1 MKKSL
6 TLSIMGID
14 HGHIFDM
21 LDEMIKEGCKC
32 NHFWTKGS
40 PLTLKEFKKKYPNI
54 KRVENKSEILN
65 DDTVDIILI
74 SSIPKDR
81 ANLSIDVLKAGKDVM
96 VDKPGCTTLNQLND
110 LKRVIKE
117 TGKIWSV
124 NFSERF
130 HVAAVTK
137 AEELV
142 KKGVIGKVK
151 HTMGIGPHRLGN
163 YERPDWF
170 YDRESYGGIITDIGS
185 HQIHQFLV
193 FTNSKDA
200 KITHALAEYTTRN
213 EKLGFQDFG
222 EINITGSGGHGY
234 IRLDW
239 FTPDALPTWGDGRL
253 FILGEEGFIEIRK
266 YIDLAKSNTSNHL
279 IYVNN
284 KEVKHIDCSNVKLP
298 YFRNLINDVLNRTET
313 ACSQELT
320 YCLYTHLR
328 AHETRHDLV
337 CRLLLEKKKTLY
349 ILLSPTLV
357 HILDSTYHHTIHA
370 TCLST
375 ILPSLT

>member
-1 MKKSL
+1 MKKNL
-6 TLSIMGID
+6 NLGVIGID

-21 LDEMIKEGCKC
+21 LDEMIKEGCNCK
-32 NHFWTKGS
+32 HFWTEGS
-40 PLTLKEFKKKYPNI
+40 PLTLKEFDSKYPNI
-54 KRVENKSEILN
+54 KRVENKNEILN
-65 DDTVDIILI
+65 DDTVDMVLI

-81 ANLSIDVLKAGKDVM
+81 ADLSIKVLKAGKDVM

-110 LKRVIKE
+110 LKKTIKE

-142 KKGVIGKVK
+142 KEGIIGKVK
-151 HTMGIGPHRLGN
+151 QTMGIGPHRQGN

-170 YDRESYGGIITDIGS
+170 YDRNSYGGIITDIGS

-193 FTNSKDA
+193 FTNSNNA
-200 KITHALAEYTTRN
+200 KITHALAENTTRK
-213 EKLGFQDFG
+213 EKPGFQDFG
-222 EINITGSGGHGY
+222 EINLTGNGGHGY

-253 FILGEEGFIEIRK
+253 FILGDKGFIEIRK
-266 YIDLAKSNTSNHL
+266 YTDLAHSNNGNHL
-279 IYVNN
+279 IYANN
-284 KEVKHIDCSNVKLP
+284 DEVKHVDCSDVKLP
-298 YFRNLINDVLNRTET
+298 YFRNLINDVLNKTET

-320 YCLYTHLR
+320 YLSMEL
-328 AHETRHDLV
+328 AIKAQEIA
-337 CRLLLEKKKTLY
+337 EKK
-349 ILLSPTLV
+349 
-357 HILDSTYHHTIHA
+357 
-370 TCLST
+370 
-375 ILPSLT
+375 

>member
-1 MKKSL
+1 MKKKL
-6 TLSIMGID
+6 NLGVIGID

-21 LDEMIKEGCKC
+21 LDEMIKEGCNC
-32 NHFWTKGS
+32 NHFWTDGS
-40 PLTLKEFKKKYPNI
+40 PLTLKEFNNKYPNI
-54 KRVENKSEILN
+54 KRVENKSEILTN
-65 DDTVDIILI
+65 GTIDMILI

-81 ANLSIDVLKAGKDVM
+81 AALSIEVLKARKDVM

-110 LKRVIKE
+110 LKKIVKE

-142 KKGVIGKVK
+142 KEGIIGKVK
-151 HTMGIGPHRLGN
+151 QTIGTGPHRQGN

-193 FTNSKDA
+193 FTNSNNA
-200 KITHALAEYTTRN
+200 KITHALAENTTRKD
-213 EKLGFQDFG
+213 EPGFQDFG
-222 EINITGSGGHGY
+222 ELNITGNGGHGY

-253 FILGEEGFIEIRK
+253 FILGDKGFIEIRK
-266 YIDLAKSNTSNHL
+266 YTDLAKSNSKNHL
-279 IYVNN
+279 YYANN
-284 KEVKHIDCSNVKLP
+284 DEVKYIDCSNIKLP

-320 YCLYTHLR
+320 YLSMELAIKAQR
-328 AHETRHDLV
+328 IA
-337 CRLLLEKKKTLY
+337 EKK
-349 ILLSPTLV
+349 
-357 HILDSTYHHTIHA
+357 
-370 TCLST
+370 
-375 ILPSLT
+375 